1 MTNNAK
7 ARMILGMD
15 HWRSNTQKVALLSPT
30 YRRLERNSPM
40 RHLAVWRVLRTRS
53 SSHAYRAYGIL

>member
-40 RHLAVWRVLRTRS
+40 RHLAVWCVLRTKS
-53 SSHAYRAYGIL
+53 SDHAYGIL

>member
-30 YRRLERNSPM
+30 YRRLARHSPM
-40 RHLAVWRVLRTRS
+40 RHLAVWQVLRTKS
-53 SSHAYRAYGIL
+53 NNYAHTHVIL

>member
-15 HWRSNTQKVALLSPT
+15 HWRSNTQKVTLFSPT
-30 YRRLERNSPM
+30 YRRLERNSPV
-40 RHLAVWRVLRTRS
+40 RHLAGWRVLRTKS
-53 SSHAYRAYGIL
+53 SDHAYGSF

>member
-30 YRRLERNSPM
+30 YRRLDRNNPM
-40 RHLAVWRVLRTRS
+40 RHLAVWQVLRTKS
-53 SSHAYRAYGIL
+53 SNYTYAYGSI